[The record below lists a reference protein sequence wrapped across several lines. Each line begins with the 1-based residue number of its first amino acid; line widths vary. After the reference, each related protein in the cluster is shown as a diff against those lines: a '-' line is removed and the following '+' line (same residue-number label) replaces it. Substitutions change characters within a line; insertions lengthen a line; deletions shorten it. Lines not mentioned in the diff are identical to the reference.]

1 MILSTRTS
9 TLAQTTAIQK
19 EDPEIEEQSAAVM
32 VALGPRHL
40 TPAWHAPPELR
51 RSRLHGTRMRCG
63 TLNCSRAETKREA
76 GQRMD
81 ETSSPPGTEPR

>member
-40 TPAWHAPPELR
+40 TPAWHAPPV
-51 RSRLHGTRMRCG
+51 
-63 TLNCSRAETKREA
+63 LNDALQA
-76 GQRMD
+76 A
-81 ETSSPPGTEPR
+81 